1 MKTKM
6 VIAVIIMSSM
16 ILLIFILAGC
26 ISAEKQS
33 IYTDSSEVP
42 KESSVLYEEILSNN
56 SHNTKTSSDASSYKS
71 LQSSKDSKVDIE
83 PPVQSSHSSKLTKES
98 SSTKLNSSRT
108 FDVTDIPSHQNSSQ
122 KHQISSEQSF
132 DNNTSSKKTE
142 SIGSSSSNKEPVT
155 TSNVSSKPSGYLN
168 AWDTIKNMELELA
181 EYARSI
187 GMIYDHNA
195 TLDDGSWIT
204 PTKSDGWGSANKLK
218 QRIRDDLLY
227 EKERGNTHCR
237 VIFFTR
243 STALSEDAG
252 IYGNYVLDE
261 FVGCKENELVIY
273 IVIY

>member
-1 MKTKM
+1 
-6 VIAVIIMSSM
+6 
-16 ILLIFILAGC
+16 
-26 ISAEKQS
+26 
-33 IYTDSSEVP
+33 
-42 KESSVLYEEILSNN
+42 
-56 SHNTKTSSDASSYKS
+56 
-71 LQSSKDSKVDIE
+71 
-83 PPVQSSHSSKLTKES
+83 
-98 SSTKLNSSRT
+98 
-108 FDVTDIPSHQNSSQ
+108 
-122 KHQISSEQSF
+122 
-132 DNNTSSKKTE
+132 
-142 SIGSSSSNKEPVT
+142 
-155 TSNVSSKPSGYLN
+155 
-168 AWDTIKNMELELA
+168 MELELA

-187 GMIYDHNA
+187 GLIYDHNA

-218 QRIRDDLLY
+218 QRICDDLLY

>member
-6 VIAVIIMSSM
+6 VIVVIIMSSM

-26 ISAEKQS
+26 ISSEKQS
-33 IYTDSSEVP
+33 VYADSSGVP
-42 KESSVLYEEILSNN
+42 KASSVLYDESLSNN
-56 SHNTKTSSDASSYKS
+56 SHNTKTSSDTSSYKS

-83 PPVQSSHSSKLTKES
+83 PFVQSSHSSKLTKES
-98 SSTKLNSSRT
+98 SSIKLNCESSSN
-108 FDVTDIPSHQNSSQ
+108 IKASLPEPSSSG
-122 KHQISSEQSF
+122 SSKQS
-132 DNNTSSKKTE
+132 TSSKKVE
-142 SIGSSSSNKEPVT
+142 NIYSSSSKAE
-155 TSNVSSKPSGYLN
+155 SVSSAKVSSNQNEYLN
-168 AWDTIKNMELELA
+168 AWDTIKNMELDLA

-204 PTKSDGWGSANKLK
+204 PTKSNGWGSANKLR
-218 QRIRDDLLY
+218 QRICDDLLY

-237 VIFFTR
+237 VIFFTQ
-243 STALSEDAG
+243 STALSLEAG

-261 FVGCKENELVIY
+261 FKDCMQNELVIY

>member
-1 MKTKM
+1 MRNSI
-6 VIAVIIMSSM
+6 VAGVIILSVI
-16 ILLIFILAGC
+16 ILLIFIVAGC
-26 ISAEKQS
+26 ISSEKQNMHFDYVES
-33 IYTDSSEVP
+33 LNQS
-42 KESSVLYEEILSNN
+42 KEKKEDILSNN
-56 SHNTKTSSDASSYKS
+56 SHNTKESSNLTSNKS
-71 LQSSKDSKVDIE
+71 PESNNTSKIKSQTSEQNI
-83 PPVQSSHSSKLTKES
+83 SSSKLVVGS
-98 SSTKLNSSRT
+98 SSVKLNSSGMSNVSDNASRQ
-108 FDVTDIPSHQNSSQ
+108 SSSQ
-122 KHQISSEQSF
+122 KSVISSEQ
-132 DNNTSSKKTE
+132 NTSSKKTE
-142 SIGSSSSNKEPVT
+142 TIGSSFSNKEPVT
-155 TSNVSSKPSGYLN
+155 TSNVSCNPNGYLN
-168 AWDTIKNMELELA
+168 AWNTIKNMELDLA

-195 TLDDGSWIT
+195 TLDAGSWIT

-218 QRIRDDLLY
+218 QRICDDLLY

>member
-42 KESSVLYEEILSNN
+42 KEGSVLYEEILSNN
-56 SHNTKTSSDASSYKS
+56 SHNTKTSSDSSSYTPP
-71 LQSSKDSKVDIE
+71 QSGEDFKTDALISI
-83 PPVQSSHSSKLTKES
+83 QSAHSSKPTKES
-98 SSTKLNSSRT
+98 SSAKLNSEGSSNMKVSSIT
-108 FDVTDIPSHQNSSQ
+108 PDSSESSKQSTSSQ
-122 KHQISSEQSF
+122 K
-132 DNNTSSKKTE
+132 TE
-142 SIGSSSSNKEPVT
+142 NIYSSSSKAET
-155 TSNVSSKPSGYLN
+155 VSSAKVSSNQTEYLN
-168 AWDTIKNMELELA
+168 AWDTIKNMELDLA
-181 EYARSI
+181 EYARTI
-187 GMIYDHNA
+187 GMIYDHNT

-218 QRIRDDLLY
+218 QRICDDLLY

-243 STALSEDAG
+243 NTALSKDAG